1 MSDILNIHVIYL
13 MFNCFRYRY
22 IDFIF
27 IMAYDMHGPWEGK
40 TGLHSGLYASN
51 NDPDKKLNTVNKVL
65 LLLCNVLF

>member
-1 MSDILNIHVIYL
+1 

-40 TGLHSGLYASN
+40 QDYI
-51 NDPDKKLNTVNKVL
+51 PDCMLPTTTQIKS
-65 LLLCNVLF
+65 